1 MHFRYV
7 RCASGALG
15 GASGWP
21 GGRGRRIGGD
31 ERLSQARRQGVGGG
45 GRHAHTRGGDGYVG
59 RGDCVPALVVETG
72 TLAETG
78 GTPAL
83 AMKTDNTSAE
93 RVETYVHPSRADASN
108 LATRACGGR
117 RPSSTPRKRTHNM
130 SYKPIG
136 RPLSP
141 RVPSCTK
148 SCTRSAPAKSVS
160 GTKTTLRNENDPK
173 TLGLRVVSLLVAG
186 KGIEPLTRGFSVPC
200 STN

>member
-31 ERLSQARRQGVGGG
+31 ERLDQACRRGIGGD
-45 GRHAHTRGGDGYVG
+45 GRHAHARGGDGYVG

-83 AMKTDNTSAE
+83 AMKTDNASAE
-93 RVETYVHPSRADASN
+93 RVENVRAPQQSGRIEPGDSSMRGTPTFVDTPKADAQYV
-108 LATRACGGR
+108 L
-117 RPSSTPRKRTHNM
+117 
-130 SYKPIG
+130 
-136 RPLSP
+136 
-141 RVPSCTK
+141 
-148 SCTRSAPAKSVS
+148 
-160 GTKTTLRNENDPK
+160 
-173 TLGLRVVSLLVAG
+173 
-186 KGIEPLTRGFSVPC
+186 
-200 STN
+200 